1 MPKISADQTAQYERE
16 KDDVLQVKMIS
27 KTWQGAVDPKVFK
40 YDLGLIYCLVGWS
53 SSLRLLSYYKWGS
66 KYILLT
72 LELQYLRH

>member
-40 YDLGLIYCLVGWS
+40 YDLGLIYCLVGWMVKFS
-53 SSLRLLSYYKWGS
+53 
-66 KYILLT
+66 
-72 LELQYLRH
+72 